1 MTTSTTTRLINA
13 FPDAV
18 YQAFVDP
25 DLLVQWQA
33 PEGMTATLHHFD
45 PRPGGGYEM
54 SLFYDNP
61 SIAGKSG
68 ANEDRYTATVIELVQ
83 PRHIVESIAFSTS
96 DGTAAGE
103 PMIMTVDLESRSVS
117 TLVTMTFEHLPPDV
131 SPADNDLG
139 AQQSLA
145 KLARLAEPDPSLP

>member
-33 PEGMTATLHHFD
+33 PDNMIARLHRFD

-54 SLFYDNP
+54 SLIYNDP

-68 ANEDRYTATVIELVQ
+68 ANEDRYTAAFIEPVH
-83 PRHIVESIAFSTS
+83 PRHIVEAIDFPTDAPPP
-96 DGTAAGE
+96 AE
-103 PMIMTVDLESRSVS
+103 PMILTVDLESEGTS
-117 TLVTMTFEHLPPDV
+117 TRVTMIFENLPPNV
-131 SPADNDLG
+131 SP
-139 AQQSLA
+139 
-145 KLARLAEPDPSLP
+145 

>member
-1 MTTSTTTRLINA
+1 MTTSATTRLIDA

-25 DLLVQWQA
+25 ALLVKWQA
-33 PEGMTATLHHFD
+33 PDNMTAKLHHFD

-54 SLFYDNP
+54 SLFYNDP

-68 ANEDRYTATVIELVQ
+68 ANEDRYTATFIELVQ
-83 PRHIVESIAFSTS
+83 PRHIVESIVFATDDPAF
-96 DGTAAGE
+96 AE
-103 PMIMTVDLESRSVS
+103 PMIVTIDLESEGAS
-117 TLVTMTFEHLPPDV
+117 TRVTMTFENLPPNV

-139 AQQSLA
+139 TRQSLA
-145 KLARLAEPDPSLP
+145 KLARLVESDSSLP